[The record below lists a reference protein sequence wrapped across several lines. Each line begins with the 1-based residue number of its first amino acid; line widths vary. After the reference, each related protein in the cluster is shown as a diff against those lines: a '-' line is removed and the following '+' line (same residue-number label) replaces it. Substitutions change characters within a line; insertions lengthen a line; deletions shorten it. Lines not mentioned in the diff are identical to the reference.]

1 MGASFG
7 FVDVLRDTKA
17 MMAKSSVATAKIFKC
32 TYIFGGFFAA
42 YQGTIS
48 LLIIMYLH
56 LSYAYIGDILYHT
69 YVIA

>member
-32 TYIFGGFFAA
+32 TYIFGGFFAT

>member
-42 YQGTIS
+42 YQGTTS
-48 LLIIMYLH
+48 LLFVMYLR
-56 LSYAYIGDILYHT
+56 LLYAYI
-69 YVIA
+69 